1 MLSRIA
7 ESLFWIG
14 RYIERADGTARI
26 LQVQLRLRVED
37 PWVPEN
43 DSCRSLLA
51 LMGVDVEEDEAE
63 ELGHEDL
70 LRLLGW
76 DKSES
81 ASLVSSFRNT
91 RENARRAREVIPS
104 SLWQTI
110 NKTWQQ
116 TPNHSVSIGQSQPFL
131 DWASERASLFTGV
144 ARQSMIRD
152 EGWQFLLLGRSLE
165 QVDMTSRL
173 IASASPEFG
182 HTPWPAVLRGLGAH
196 DAFLRTY
203 RGFRADHEVAEFL
216 ILDHRLPRSIMH
228 GLDAAFSSLRNVRGS
243 EELTNSG
250 DDDALRMLGRLRA
263 RIRYADINYL
273 MDNLGA
279 EMTQIQDICDAVTA
293 AITSDFFAAAEQPS
307 WTTERIL

>member
-43 DSCRSLLA
+43 ASCRSLLA
-51 LMGVDVEEDEAE
+51 LMGVDIDESEAE

-76 DKSES
+76 DNTEG
-81 ASLVSSFRNT
+81 ASLVSSFRHA

-116 TPNHSVSIGQSQPFL
+116 TPRQPVSIGRSQPFL
-131 DWASERASLFTGV
+131 DWALERASLFTGV

-152 EGWQFLLLGRSLE
+152 EGWQFLLLGRSIE
-165 QVDMTSRL
+165 QIDMTSRL
-173 IASASPEFG
+173 LASASPEFG
-182 HTPWPAVLRGLGAH
+182 HTPWPAVLRGVGAH

-203 RGFRADHEVAEFL
+203 RGFRTDHEAAEFL

-228 GLDAAFSSLRNVRGS
+228 GMDEAFNSLRNVRGS
-243 EELTNSG
+243 EELTTG

-263 RIRYADINYL
+263 RIRYADIFSL
-273 MDNLGA
+273 MENLGA
-279 EMTQIQDICDAVTA
+279 EMTQIQDICDAVSA
-293 AITSDFFAAAEQPS
+293 AITTDFFAAAEQPS
-307 WTTERIL
+307 WITERIL